1 MIFAVDDD
9 GAEPADPTGSCDPG
23 ASGPHSVELVGL
35 LHELTAM
42 LLGAT
47 GIEAALADLARF
59 AAFAVPGVAHCSV
72 LLITEGRPAVSVASD
87 SGRRKI
93 DDVQQDEAAGPS
105 LDAIRTREPVVS
117 ADLHVDERWPA
128 LQPAAV
134 GTGLRTAIALPID
147 VGRDAVGALTLYLA
161 EPDAAG
167 PRRTVAAMAIAGQA
181 ALLLAE
187 VLRRAEEAA
196 VPLAAQET
204 SDATV
209 NHAVGLI
216 MAQRGCGPA
225 EAFEVIDETATR
237 LAVSPRVVAERLLET
252 AQRRSASA

>member
-9 GAEPADPTGSCDPG
+9 GADTAGRSES
-23 ASGPHSVELVGL
+23 SGPHSVELVGL

-47 GIEAALADLARF
+47 EIESALADLSRF
-59 AAFAVPGVAHCSV
+59 AAFAVPGVVRCSA
-72 LLITEGRPAVSVASD
+72 LLITEGRPAVSAASET
-87 SGRRKI
+87 SRRKI

-105 LDAIRTREPVVS
+105 LDAIHTREPVVS
-117 ADLHVDERWPA
+117 ADLHADQRWPA

-147 VGRDAVGALTLYLA
+147 VNRDAVGALTLYLTEA
-161 EPDAAG
+161 DAAG
-167 PRRTVAAMAIAGQA
+167 PGRMVAAMAIAGQA
-181 ALLLAE
+181 ALLLGE
-187 VLRRAEEAA
+187 VLRRAEETTP
-196 VPLAAQET
+196 PLSAQEP

-252 AQRRSASA
+252 AQRRSAP

>member
-1 MIFAVDDD
+1 MIFAGDDD
-9 GAEPADPTGSCDPG
+9 GADPAGLSGPES
-23 ASGPHSVELVGL
+23 SGPHSVELVGL

-47 GIEAALADLARF
+47 EIESALADLSRF
-59 AAFAVPGVAHCSV
+59 AAFAVPGVARCSV
-72 LLITEGRPAVSVASD
+72 LLITEGRPAVSAASET
-87 SGRRKI
+87 SRRKI
-93 DDVQQDEAAGPS
+93 DDVQQDEATGPS
-105 LDAIRTREPVVS
+105 LDSIRTREPVVS
-117 ADLHVDERWPA
+117 IDLRVDDRWPA

-147 VGRDAVGALTLYLA
+147 VNRDAVGALTLYLTDA
-161 EPDAAG
+161 DAAG
-167 PRRTVAAMAIAGQA
+167 PSRMVAAMAIAGQA
-181 ALLLAE
+181 ALLLGE
-187 VLRRAEEAA
+187 VLRREEETT
-196 VPLAAQET
+196 PSLAAQEPY
-204 SDATV
+204 DATV

-252 AQRRSASA
+252 AQRRSAP

>member
-1 MIFAVDDD
+1 M
-9 GAEPADPTGSCDPG
+9 
-23 ASGPHSVELVGL
+23 ELVGL

-47 GIEAALADLARF
+47 EIESALADLARF
-59 AAFAVPGVAHCSV
+59 AALAVRGVARCSV
-72 LLITEGRPAVSVASD
+72 LLITEGRPAVSGS
-87 SGRRKI
+87 SETSRRKI
-93 DDVQQDEAAGPS
+93 DDVQQDEATGPS
-105 LDAIRTREPVVS
+105 LDALRTRETVVS
-117 ADLHVDERWPA
+117 TDLTVDPRWPA

-134 GTGLRTAIALPID
+134 GAGVHTAIALPID
-147 VGRDAVGALTLYLA
+147 VRRDAVGALTLYLTEA
-161 EPDAAG
+161 DAAQAD
-167 PRRTVAAMAIAGQA
+167 RMVAAMAIAGQA
-181 ALLLAE
+181 ALLLGE
-187 VLRRAEEAA
+187 VLRRSEET
-196 VPLAAQET
+196 PRSAQEP

-252 AQRRSASA
+252 AQRRSAG